1 MTVTVGDYNI
11 VVGTR
16 PPGLPGQYLTH
27 AQLVEN
33 FPVADDRSSV
43 GYCFVAVGTGDWP
56 QLVVTQRFTPAGHGF
71 APGLLLVPE
80 TATLFIGAGTRLL
93 GYHRD
98 ITGEWQTTFV
108 DEADTGFW
116 AWRQHGDL
124 VFMSAELELAAWTT
138 NGTKLWST
146 FVEPPWS
153 YQLAGDEVHLDVM
166 GTHSA
171 FNKHTGPT
179 GTPRTST

>member
-1 MTVTVGDYNI
+1 VSDDEVGAVTLTVGDYNMVI
-11 VVGTR
+11 GTR
-16 PPGLPGQYLTH
+16 PPGLLGQYLTH

-33 FPVADDRSSV
+33 FPIADDRSSV

-56 QLVVTQRFTPAGHGF
+56 QLVVTQRFSPAGHGF

-116 AWRQHGDL
+116 PGASTATSCSCQQSSSWRRG
-124 VFMSAELELAAWTT
+124 
-138 NGTKLWST
+138 
-146 FVEPPWS
+146 PPTARNCGARS
-153 YQLAGDEVHLDVM
+153 SNHP
-166 GTHSA
+166 
-171 FNKHTGPT
+171 GPT
-179 GTPRTST
+179 NLPATRSTSM